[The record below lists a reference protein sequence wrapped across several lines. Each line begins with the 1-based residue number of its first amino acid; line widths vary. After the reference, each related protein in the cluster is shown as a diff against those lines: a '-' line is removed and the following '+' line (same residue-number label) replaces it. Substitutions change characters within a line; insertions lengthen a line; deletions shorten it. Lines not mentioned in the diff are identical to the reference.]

1 MWLGDKMRNYIFVI
15 MTVGLLISLVCIGL
29 GAVLYA
35 VTVPKEVVEIEV
47 IKEVEVIKET
57 PPTDMVHKWV
67 DPDNQVIVYIWSKE
81 YTGQVLPMYSTV
93 PPIWYSELMRLIVEL
108 NNGEVPQNILENVPM
123 DWKEAIA
130 PGSTRGTTLELN
142 NLP

>member
-15 MTVGLLISLVCIGL
+15 ITVGLLIALVCIGL

-35 VTVPKEVVEIEV
+35 TTVPRKVVEVEV
-47 IKEVEVIKET
+47 IKEVEVAKEV
-57 PPTDMVHKWV
+57 PPTDLVYKWV

-93 PPIWYSELMRLIVEL
+93 PPIWYTELMRLIVEL
-108 NNGEVPQNILENVPM
+108 NNGEIPQSVLEGIPIE
-123 DWKEAIA
+123 WREAIA
-130 PGSTRGTTLELN
+130 PGSTVNSIKGIE
-142 NLP
+142 